1 VNAWGGKENPSQR
14 GVLSVRQRLGARAF
28 GRIIVMCSS
37 LLLLPIASAQRTQLE
52 PSRFNVFTPQEDID
66 LGKQVAADAE
76 RQLPL
81 CNVPKVDAYLTQ
93 LGMRLVGKLRTNGVQ
108 YPFEFHCVNDKAI
121 NAFALPGGY
130 VFINRGAIEAA
141 DNEAQLAGVMAH
153 ELSHVALRHGTN
165 QATKA
170 EFAGGVLGIA
180 EGVLG
185 GSAGGALLAK
195 LGAFAAGGVLLRYSR
210 SAESQADVMGTQVL
224 YDSGYDPRAMAQFF
238 EKLEAETKGKNPPE
252 FLSDHPNPEHRL
264 ERVDEEIEKL
274 GGLPPNPKRDSA
286 EFEAIKR
293 EVLALPVVKKPTPGA
308 SGAPKTPA
316 LPSGSFAV
324 FQANSYTLKYPDNW
338 KKYPDNNGSGAS
350 FAPEGGV
357 VDDGSGHAAL
367 AYGLIVSVTQ
377 ATGDPND
384 WDALNHA
391 TQQAIQELQKS
402 NPNMKITRQPER
414 VRLNGQP
421 SLATYLSN
429 DSPAGGQ
436 ETDWLITTLRPEGL
450 VSFVCVA
457 PQSAYEKYDKTFN
470 TILDS
475 VRFPK

>member
-1 VNAWGGKENPSQR
+1 VKVWGSKGNPSQGKAR
-14 GVLSVRQRLGARAF
+14 LAFAGV
-28 GRIIVMCSS
+28 S
-37 LLLLPIASAQRTQLE
+37 LLCLFLLLAAAASAQRTPLK
-52 PSRFNVFTPQEDID
+52 PGWNMFTPQQDIEV
-66 LGKQVAADAE
+66 GKRAAVDAE

-81 CNVPKVDAYLTQ
+81 CNAPKVDAYLTE
-93 LGMRLVGKLRTNGVQ
+93 LGVRLAAKLPTGGVQ
-108 YPFEFHCVNDKAI
+108 YPFAFHCVNDKAI

-130 VFINRGAIEAA
+130 VFINRGAIEVA
-141 DNEAQLAGVMAH
+141 DNEAQLAAVMAH

-165 QATKA
+165 QATKTQAA
-170 EFAGGVLGIA
+170 EGFLGIA
-180 EGVLG
+180 GGIFG
-185 GSAGGALLAK
+185 GSAGGALLTQ

-264 ERVDEEIEKL
+264 ERVDEEIDKL
-274 GGLPPNPKRDSA
+274 GGVPPTAKRDSA

-293 EVLALPVVKKPTPGA
+293 EVLALPVVKKPVPGEA
-308 SGAPKTPA
+308 VAPKTPV
-316 LPSGSFAV
+316 LPSAKFELYQGNA
-324 FQANSYTLKYPDNW
+324 YTLKYPDNW

-367 AYGLIVSVTQ
+367 AYGLIVRITQ
-377 ATGDPND
+377 APGDPND
-384 WDALNHA
+384 WDALNNA
-391 TQQAIQELQKS
+391 TQQLIQELQKS
-402 NPNMKITRQPER
+402 NPNMKITRQSER

-421 SLATYLSN
+421 GLATYLSN
-429 DSPAGGQ
+429 DSPVGGQ
-436 ETDWLITTLRPEGL
+436 ETDWVITTLRSEGL

-457 PQSAYEKYDKTFN
+457 PQSAYEKYDKTFDA
-470 TILDS
+470 ILDS
-475 VRFPK
+475 VRFQK